1 MAETGS
7 RWSHCIFSHKA
18 ENRQK
23 CILLLT
29 VQDTAR
35 EMHPC
40 SDWTFTQEVSLPISI
55 NEVKINPHRCAQ
67 SPISQGI
74 LESIKLAINSCIST
88 LSALTFLVNFQL
100 RSMNSPIVHLFQG
113 CFGDSGFLNFSYVF

>member
-1 MAETGS
+1 M
-7 RWSHCIFSHKA
+7 
-18 ENRQK
+18 
-23 CILLLT
+23 LLPT
-29 VQDTAR
+29 VQDIAR

-74 LESIKLAINSCIST
+74 LESIKLAINSCIT
-88 LSALTFLVNFQL
+88 MLPVLTFLISFQ
-100 RSMNSPIVHLFQG
+100 IKK
-113 CFGDSGFLNFSYVF
+113 